1 MEISK
6 EEIVH
11 LASLTRI
18 AMTEAE
24 IELMRAQM
32 SNILDNISVLNEVS
46 TDGIEPT
53 SHSINVISVM
63 RDDESADSMV
73 HDEVLANEP
82 LTESGFIRVRAV
94 LE

>member
-1 MEISK
+1 MKISK

-18 AMTEAE
+18 AMSEAE
-24 IELMRAQM
+24 IELMRDQI
-32 SNILDNISVLNEVS
+32 SNILDNISVLNKVN

-53 SHSINVISVM
+53 SHSINRISVM
-63 RDDESADSMV
+63 RDDESAASMAY
-73 HDEVLANEP
+73 DEVLANAP